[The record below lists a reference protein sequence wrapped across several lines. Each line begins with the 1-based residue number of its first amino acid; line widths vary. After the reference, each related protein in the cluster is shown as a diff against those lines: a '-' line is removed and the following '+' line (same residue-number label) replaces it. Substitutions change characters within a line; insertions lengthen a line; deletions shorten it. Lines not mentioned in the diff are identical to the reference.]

1 MIYTVDV
8 YYSKNVTSGE
18 EHFEIPYYYSYSKGM
33 TGQKKPI
40 PSIPPHYKANVSPG
54 KVKESETSLGYDH
67 LSQKTTRQVN
77 ILMLSL

>member
-18 EHFEIPYYYSYSKGM
+18 EHFEIPYYCYGKGM

-40 PSIPPHYKANVSPG
+40 PPIPPRSKANVSPG
-54 KVKESETSLGYDH
+54 KVKESETSLEYDH
-67 LSQKTTRQVN
+67 LSQKTRQVN

>member
-18 EHFEIPYYYSYSKGM
+18 EHFEIPYYYSYGKGT

-40 PSIPPHYKANVSPG
+40 PPIPPRSKGNVSPG
-54 KVKESETSLGYDH
+54 KVKESVTSLKYDH
-67 LSQKTTRQVN
+67 LFKKTRQVN